1 VYFVKIRGSEKM
13 ENFDTI
19 AAIATA
25 LGESGIS
32 IVRVSG
38 ENSLKIVNT
47 MFKGKNNRELLD
59 MKAYTMRYG
68 FIVERETGE
77 LLDEVLV
84 SFMKAPRSY
93 TAENT
98 VEINCHGG
106 ILAAKKV
113 LEEVIKSGARMAE
126 PGEFTKRAF
135 LNGRIDLSQAEAV
148 IDIINSKTEISM
160 KAAVE
165 QSKGRVSQEINS
177 LREELLETIASI
189 EATVDY
195 PEADLEEITSSEVS
209 KKLNRILEK
218 INFMLST
225 AEEGKIIREGLNIV
239 IVGKPN
245 VGKSSLLNA
254 LIMENRAIV
263 TDVPGTTRDVIEEY
277 MNIDGIPVKII
288 DTAGI
293 RKTDDLVEKIGVERS
308 KERIDNSDLII
319 FMLDSSKK
327 LDEED
332 REIINYINKKK
343 YIILLN
349 KTDLG
354 DKIDLDDACM
364 VNSKFIIKTS
374 IKHGLGLDKVKTC
387 IKDLFFK
394 GEIKSKDIFITNMRH
409 KEGLILA
416 KKSCIEALKALKN
429 TSAID
434 LASIDMRNA
443 WAELGKI
450 TGDTLEENIIDK
462 IFSQFCLGK

>member
-1 VYFVKIRGSEKM
+1 MMEKV
-13 ENFDTI
+13 NTI

-25 LGESGIS
+25 LGEGGIS

-38 ENSLKIVNT
+38 ENSLKIVDEI
-47 MFKGKNNRELLD
+47 FKGKDNRKLLD
-59 MKAYTMRYG
+59 IKPYSMRYG
-68 FIVERETGE
+68 FIVEKETQE

-93 TAENT
+93 TAEDT

-148 IDIINSKTEISM
+148 IDIINAKTEISM
-160 KAAVE
+160 KSAVQ
-165 QSKGRVSQEINS
+165 QSKGKISKEINS
-177 LREELLETIASI
+177 LREELLKIIASI

-195 PEADLEEITSSEVS
+195 PEADLEEVTANEVS
-209 KKLNRILEK
+209 IKLNKILDR
-218 INFMLST
+218 INFILST

-245 VGKSSLLNA
+245 VGKSSLLNS

-263 TDVPGTTRDVIEEY
+263 TNVPGTTRDVIEEY
-277 MNIDGIPVKII
+277 MSIEGVPVKII

-293 RKTDDLVEKIGVERS
+293 RKTNDLVEKIGVKKS
-308 KERIDNSDLII
+308 KEKIDDSDLII
-319 FMLDSSKK
+319 LMLDSSKK

-332 REIINYINKKK
+332 KKIIDYINKKK

-354 DKIDLDDACM
+354 DKIDLEDIYKL
-364 VNSKFIIKTS
+364 NSKFIIKTS
-374 IKHGLGLDKVKTC
+374 IKSGRGLDKVKSC

-394 GEIKSKDIFITNMRH
+394 GEIKSTDLFVTNMRH
-409 KEGLILA
+409 KEGLIRA
-416 KKSCIEALKALKN
+416 KESCIEALQVLKN

-434 LASIDMRNA
+434 LASIDIRNA
-443 WAELGKI
+443 WANLGKI